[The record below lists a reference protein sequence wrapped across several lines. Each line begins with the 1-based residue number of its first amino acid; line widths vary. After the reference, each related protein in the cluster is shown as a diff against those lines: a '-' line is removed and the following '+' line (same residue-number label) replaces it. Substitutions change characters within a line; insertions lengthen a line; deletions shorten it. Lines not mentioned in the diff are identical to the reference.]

1 MNEIDKAEYRQAIN
15 AFLIPSSLFI
25 ACLLG
30 AAGIFLIRESYGLGW
45 VFIAG
50 SFSIIAWAFFAFI
63 TFQNKLR
70 ANGQMKDQFDRPAP
84 NFEDTENV
92 ESIETTSQTELAKAS
107 EDAAPAAVSEQHPL
121 KVG

>member
-84 NFEDTENV
+84 NFEDTE
-92 ESIETTSQTELAKAS
+92 
-107 EDAAPAAVSEQHPL
+107 DAAPAAVSEQHPL

>member
-50 SFSIIAWAFFAFI
+50 SFSIITWAFFAFV

-70 ANGQMKDQFDRPAP
+70 AKGQMKDQFDRPAP
-84 NFEDTENV
+84 GFEETDAAQSSETP
-92 ESIETTSQTELAKAS
+92 ESNELAQATDSAS
-107 EDAAPAAVSEQHPL
+107 PAAVAEQHPL